1 MWLFIALGAFIVSA
15 LCFLWSMFSSNR
27 NTRDATGMVSGASIA
42 LAMVIMFVF
51 WISTWDWRTD
61 KDKCADEG
69 NIYIWDQCL
78 NEDQIKIMKEIKIE

>member
-1 MWLFIALGAFIVSA
+1 MWLFIALAA
-15 LCFLWSMFSSNR
+15 
-27 NTRDATGMVSGASIA
+27 
-42 LAMVIMFVF
+42 VIMFVF

-78 NEDQIKIMKEIKIE
+78 NEDQIRIMKDIKIE